1 MKCYMNERQMPQDD
15 LEVVPDNGLL
25 RIYFDFEK
33 IEVSAGDVQHPEK
46 TMPMVR
52 CENVD
57 VPTGRSD
64 YGGIVSAIINDRYTA
79 DDVQA
84 MVANYEA
91 AKDPD
96 GEIPTDKREEYLNEY
111 AAFQSWRAHAK
122 EIAKKVIAKKE

>member
-1 MKCYMNERQMPQDD
+1 MNARPLPQDD

-25 RIYFDFEK
+25 RLYFDFEE
-33 IEVSAGDVQHPEK
+33 IQVPSGDMGNPEE
-46 TMPMVR
+46 TMTTVR

-64 YGGIVSAIINDRYTA
+64 YGGIVSAIVNDRYTA

-96 GEIPTDKREEYLNEY
+96 SEIPTDKGEEYLNEY